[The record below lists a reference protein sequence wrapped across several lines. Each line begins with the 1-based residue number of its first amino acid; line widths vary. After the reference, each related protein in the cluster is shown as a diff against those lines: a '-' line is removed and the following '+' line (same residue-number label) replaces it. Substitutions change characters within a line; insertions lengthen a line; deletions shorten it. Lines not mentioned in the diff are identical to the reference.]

1 MQLEIY
7 CMKPNEKRTKKKS
20 YEHKKQRQFS
30 SKNSAYIQAADQENF
45 SWHQT
50 AHKT

>member
-7 CMKPNEKRTKKKS
+7 CMKPNEKRTKNKF
-20 YEHKKQRQFS
+20 YEHKKQMQSS
-30 SKNSAYIQAADQENF
+30 SKNSAYIQATDWQNF